1 MAFNH
6 KDNMDVSYTAS
17 MISENYDSLVNH
29 IQSIGKAL
37 RQDAHVV
44 INRNVTTRAWLTG
57 YYIVEYEQHGS
68 DRANYGDRLL
78 QNLSQSLGGK
88 SYSVTNLR
96 SYRLFYSLYPE
107 LRPIIGAYILNRFG
121 KGNGR
126 SDETLF
132 LPSQIQQSLIAELQG
147 EEKQQSMTAESVLSQ
162 GSPVIT
168 ATSRDG
174 FAMSLSDGS
183 IKAVPQMLFDRLS
196 FTHIVQLIHIED
208 SMQRAFYA
216 IEAMRGPWS
225 VRELQ
230 RQIDSNYYT
239 RSGWSK
245 KPELL
250 SQKIHG
256 TAERPTF
263 QENIKSPFYFEF
275 LGLSAKDAIDET
287 DLENAIISHLK
298 DFIMELGMGF
308 CLEEEQKRLLIDDRY
323 YKADLVFYHRILKCH
338 CIVELKAHRLDYAD
352 IAQLNMYIEYYRKHY
367 MQPDDNPPVGLLLC
381 TEYGQ
386 EMVEYLAPFIDPQL
400 FVARYELQLPSKEK
414 IRDFLMQENGKTKH
428 PYNKMQRNY

>member
-1 MAFNH
+1 M
-6 KDNMDVSYTAS
+6 
-17 MISENYDSLVNH
+17 
-29 IQSIGKAL
+29 
-37 RQDAHVV
+37 
-44 INRNVTTRAWLTG
+44 
-57 YYIVEYEQHGS
+57 
-68 DRANYGDRLL
+68 L
-78 QNLSQSLGGK
+78 QNLSKSLGGK

-96 SYRLFYSLYPE
+96 SYRLIYSQYPE
-107 LRPIIGAYILNRFG
+107 LRPIIGRYILERFG
-121 KGNGR
+121 QEKGMA
-126 SDETLF
+126 DEIAF
-132 LPSQIQQSLIAELQG
+132 LPSPIQQSLIAELQDG
-147 EEKQQSMTAESVLSQ
+147 RKQHSVTAESASSQ
-162 GSPVIT
+162 GIPVIT

-196 FTHIVQLIHIED
+196 FTHIVQLIHIDD

-230 RQIDSNYYT
+230 RQIDSNYYI

-250 SQKIHG
+250 NQKING

-263 QENIKSPFYFEF
+263 QENIKSPFCFEF

-287 DLENAIISHLK
+287 DLECAIVSHLK

-338 CIVELKAHRLDYAD
+338 CIVELKAYRLDYAD

-414 IRDFLMQENGKTKH
+414 IRKFLMQENGKAKH
-428 PYNKMQRNY
+428 

>member
-1 MAFNH
+1 
-6 KDNMDVSYTAS
+6 MDISRYTTS
-17 MISENYDSLVNH
+17 MISENYDSLVRH
-29 IQSIGKAL
+29 IQSVGKAL

-68 DRANYGDRLL
+68 DRANYGDHLL
-78 QNLSQSLGGK
+78 QNLSKSLGGK

-107 LRPIIGAYILNRFG
+107 LRPIIGRYILERFG
-121 KGNGR
+121 QGKEIA
-126 SDETLF
+126 DEIAF
-132 LPSQIQQSLIAELQG
+132 LPSQIQQSLIAELRD
-147 EEKQQSMTAESVLSQ
+147 ERKQQSVTAESASFQ
-162 GSPVIT
+162 GIPIIT

-196 FTHIVQLIHIED
+196 FTHIVQLVHIED

-250 SQKIHG
+250 SQKING

-263 QENIKSPFYFEF
+263 QENIKSPFCFEF

-287 DLENAIISHLK
+287 DLENAIVSHLK

-381 TEYGQ
+381 T
-386 EMVEYLAPFIDPQL
+386 
-400 FVARYELQLPSKEK
+400 
-414 IRDFLMQENGKTKH
+414 
-428 PYNKMQRNY
+428 